1 MPRGHSHSFKGGA
14 GAAAASAT
22 VGKKCIPGLFCIENM
37 TLFLLVVM
45 FILIAYLYYVHFV
58 KPVDQR
64 LYVVN
69 NGVSLAKTVDH
80 GMRDALSDPYFPP
93 VKYGDALLAHM
104 YYPNPALGVGFGV
117 GLSRS
122 YSSGG
127 DVRGPI
133 LMPGVGAIPT
143 RTFSTEYSQVGILT
157 REQSRDA
164 KFDSDKLIVPLMG
177 RQVDTG
183 RSKWQ
188 YYSIS
193 NSGNLNTKLPIR
205 IRGKNCSGEY
215 GCDEVSD
222 GDEIYVQ
229 GYDDVFRATV
239 YETGSFAY
247 RPY

>member
-1 MPRGHSHSFKGGA
+1 MPRGHSHSIKGGA
-14 GAAAASAT
+14 ATASYTNST

-69 NGVSLAKTVDH
+69 NGVSLAKTVDP

-93 VKYGDALLAHM
+93 VKYGDALSAPM
-104 YYPNPALGVGFGV
+104 YYSDSPYGLGFSRGF
-117 GLSRS
+117 
-122 YSSGG
+122 SSGS

-157 REQSRDA
+157 RNHSTDA
-164 KFDSDKLIVPLMG
+164 KFDSDKLILPLMG

-188 YYSIS
+188 YYSMS

-229 GYDDVFRATV
+229 GYNDVFRATI